1 MIQPLPEIMLASSE
15 THYINKNFD
24 TLKPTKIYLFEFLK
38 E

>member
-1 MIQPLPEIMLASSE
+1 MIQPLPDIMLASSE
-15 THYINKNFD
+15 HILY